1 MDKELEK
8 LFKETQNSV
17 RLSDSMGTLEINEML
32 QGIVGIYE
40 RLFPNR
46 IRSYYVIGSQAE
58 GVAVAMSD
66 IDVLLVFREKFES
79 DAERHLAHQ
88 IGWLC
93 DMISPILLDITPSTD
108 SPDDIYNSAF
118 LQWHLRPIYGEDI
131 RPSITLPA
139 IDDYIRFMMNAT
151 MQKWIRHRRNLVFP
165 LDYPDPDGEF
175 FGYDLEGIYSIPVC
189 QNLGTKGL
197 IWTLCPMVTAIVTLK
212 TGRFVA
218 GKSEGFRFYQK
229 YVNDEWADF
238 LAEVWDTCRVQWES
252 RMPTDSVDRKKVRAF
267 SQKILA
273 FENHYLTLYKQFW
286 LRDLEAAQGEYVN
299 VYGDRKLQ
307 AIRHLGDV
315 VYPDDTVENALKPF
329 ENSDNPDWRK
339 ETQDTLQK
347 IRKMKN
353 Q

>member
-1 MDKELEK
+1 MNKELEK
-8 LFKETQNSV
+8 LFKETKNSV
-17 RLSDSMGTLEINEML
+17 RLSEKMGNPQVDEIL

-46 IRSYYVIGSQAE
+46 IRSYYVVGSQAS
-58 GVAVAMSD
+58 GTAVSMSD
-66 IDVLLVFREKFES
+66 IDLLLMFKEKFES
-79 DAERHLAHQ
+79 DSERHLAYQ
-88 IGWLC
+88 ISWLC
-93 DMISPILLDITPSTD
+93 DMISPILLDIMPSTD
-108 SPDDIYNSAF
+108 SPHDIYNGAF

-131 RPSITLPA
+131 RPTIIPPA
-139 IDDYIRFMMNAT
+139 IDDYIRLMMNTT
-151 MQKWIRHRRNLVFP
+151 MQRWIRHRRNLVFP
-165 LDYPDPDGEF
+165 LDYPNPDGEF

-197 IWTLCPMVTAIVTLK
+197 IWTLCPMVTAIVALK
-212 TGRFVA
+212 ARRFVA
-218 GKSEGFRFYQK
+218 GKSEGFRLYQK

-238 LAEVWDTCRVQWES
+238 LTEIWDTCRTQWES
-252 RMPTDSVDRKKVRAF
+252 RMPTDSVGRRKVRAF

-286 LRDLEAAQGEYVN
+286 LRDLEEAKGEYVN

-315 VYPDDTVENALKPF
+315 VYPDDKVEQALLTFETSRNAK
-329 ENSDNPDWRK
+329 WRK
-339 ETQDTLQK
+339 EAQETLRK
-347 IRKMKN
+347 IREMQN